1 MEKQVHK
8 NLEFWF
14 KDKNPLDDGNEKRII
29 KVYDSVTGV
38 VIDVKYKENIKVNVN
53 FVNYIIQMVCMAR
66 GITTMLASEDHSKDV
81 YVEVEDEEVS

>member
-38 VIDVKYKENIKVNVN
+38 VIDVKYKDNIKVNVN

-66 GITTMLASEDHSKDV
+66 GITTMLSSEDHTKDV
-81 YVEVEDEEVS
+81 YIEVEGEEVS